1 MHPSLSSSTTTP
13 TRGENGC
20 NEERLHHRRR
30 RADSAPFTASK
41 RQKTDDNDA
50 RRDGRETARA
60 PTSSFF
66 VRLARYVPILNR
78 FFVVEEDVD
87 TNVDLNDVGADAGD
101 DNMDEAE
108 SSVWETCEQ
117 IRTTTESIGEEGEGG
132 DRDGGEVGG
141 RAEGN
146 VLNKLLPVD
155 AEKNKVQKKEHE
167 QEHEHEQEQ
176 QQQQM
181 IRLRTRW
188 TCRSRR

>member
-108 SSVWETCEQ
+108 SSVWE
-117 IRTTTESIGEEGEGG
+117 
-132 DRDGGEVGG
+132 
-141 RAEGN
+141 
-146 VLNKLLPVD
+146 
-155 AEKNKVQKKEHE
+155 
-167 QEHEHEQEQ
+167 
-176 QQQQM
+176 M
-181 IRLRTRW
+181 W
-188 TCRSRR
+188 